1 MFFVGGAARIGREV
15 LQTVRGQTDEGV
27 EDDGSLMLLL
37 LLLLLLLMDYLQKA
51 ENLMLPDPD
60 TVVWDTPNIR

>member
-15 LQTVRGQTDEGV
+15 LQTVRGQTDERV

-37 LLLLLLLMDYLQKA
+37 LLLLLLMDNLPKA
-51 ENLMLPDPD
+51 PQNLMLPDPD
-60 TVVWDTPNIR
+60 TVV